1 MKDRK
6 LIGGA
11 GCPLGGSACGGGD
24 CAGAVF
30 SSGSAPAP
38 RRSRIIK
45 PFSSSAIRTAS
56 LSASKI
62 THQGL
67 REQFSGGFKGRLA
80 GFPENDVAVKGGG
93 GFAGVVSIGH
103 DGDPGDQ

>member
-6 LIGGA
+6 LIGWA
-11 GCPLGGSACGGGD
+11 GCSLGGSACGGGD

-30 SSGSAPAP
+30 ASGSAPAP

-62 THQGL
+62 THQDL
-67 REQFSGGFKGRLA
+67 REQFSGGFEGGWSRFKPADWKTSA
-80 GFPENDVAVKGGG
+80 GGASAEGCVTRFN
-93 GFAGVVSIGH
+93 
-103 DGDPGDQ
+103 